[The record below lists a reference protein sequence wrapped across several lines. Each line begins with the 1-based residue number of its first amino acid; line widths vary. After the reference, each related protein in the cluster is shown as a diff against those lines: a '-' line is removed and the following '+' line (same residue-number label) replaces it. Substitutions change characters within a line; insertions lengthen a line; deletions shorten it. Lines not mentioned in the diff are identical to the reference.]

1 MSFKQLSNK
10 PVKDREQSIS
20 KYWKEIDLLKQST
33 ETRKDGEAYV
43 FYEGPP
49 TANGM
54 PGIHHVFSRTTKDL
68 TVRYKTMQGRY
79 VERKAGWDTHG
90 LPVEIEAEKKLN
102 LNSKKEIEAYGIEKF
117 NKVCRDSVFTYLD
130 AWKEMSERVAFL
142 VDMDN
147 PYTTLDN
154 NYIETV
160 WHLMDDFNKKG
171 LLYEGAK
178 ILPYCP
184 RCGTGLASHEVAQG
198 YKMIKSQTVIVKF
211 KLKEKENEYFLAWT
225 TTPWTLPSNVA
236 LTVGP
241 DIDYVKVKQGNSYY
255 YLAKVLADKV
265 LSDKGE
271 YEILEEMKGRDLE
284 YIEYEQLLPF
294 ISVDKKAFFVT
305 LADYVSTEDGTGI
318 VHSAPAF
325 GEDDYQTGRVYDLPI
340 VNPVDE
346 EGKFVETLWKGREV
360 MDADLDIIIYLG
372 QEDKVYSKQRMEHNY
387 PHCWRCGTP
396 LIYYS
401 KPSWYLEVTK
411 YRDLMVENNNTVNW
425 YPKSTGEK
433 RFGNWLENL
442 KDWAISRSRY
452 WGTPLPVWKCESGH
466 IKTVGSVKELRELAI
481 EEVDENLDL
490 HRPYVDEIHFEC
502 EECGKTMTRV
512 PDVMDVWFDS
522 GAMPFAQNHYPFEH
536 QENFNNLFP
545 ADFIS
550 EGIDQTRGWFYTLM
564 AISTMY
570 KGVSPYKNVLAN
582 DLVLDKEGKKMSKS
596 RGNTVDPFKMFDKYG
611 ADAVRFYSL
620 YVSPTW
626 VPTRFDEDGIKEVDA
641 KLFRTLRN
649 IYSFFQLYSDTDD
662 IDPREFFVEY
672 ENRPEIDR
680 WLLSKFNSLLIYY
693 YEEMD
698 KFEYSNVARAIQD
711 FVVEDFSNWYI
722 RRNRRRFWQSEVN
735 DYKKSVYNT
744 TYEILVGVLKLL
756 APFTPF
762 ISEELYQNLVGGESI
777 HLDYLPD
784 INNELVDK
792 ELEDKMDLARRVVT
806 LGRASREDASI
817 KVRQPL
823 SRIYLDKQYENSLHG
838 LVDIIKEELNIKEVE
853 FDEDLSEYMDFE
865 LKPDFRV
872 AGKILG
878 KKIGALSKDLKSL
891 NPKEFI
897 DKLEEDSVVLN
908 LNGEDTEIKKEYVE
922 VRILSKEGYDITMDK
937 NLFVILDTELTKELI
952 DEGYMREFVS
962 KVQQM
967 RKNNDY
973 DVVDEIKIRFEA
985 DDELFESLN
994 KHKDEIMSET
1004 LAVSFERTELDTEEI
1019 ELNDKKIK
1027 FELERI

>member
-211 KLKEKENEYFLAWT
+211 KLKDKENEYFLAWT

-241 DIDYVKVKQGNSYY
+241 DIDYVKVKQGDSYY

-346 EGKFVETLWKGREV
+346 EGKFVETPWKGREV

-466 IKTVGSVKELRELAI
+466 IKTIGSVKELRELAI

-649 IYSFFQLYSDTDD
+649 IYSFFQLYSDTDN

-878 KKIGALSKDLKSL
+878 KKIGALSKELKLL

-937 NLFVILDTELTKELI
+937 NLFVILDTELTKELL

-967 RKNNDY
+967 RKNKDY

>member
-878 KKIGALSKDLKSL
+878 KKIGALSKELKSL

>member
-10 PVKDREQSIS
+10 PVKYREQSIS

-241 DIDYVKVKQGNSYY
+241 DIDYVKVKQGDSYY

-294 ISVDKKAFFVT
+294 INVDKKAFFVT

-346 EGKFVETLWKGREV
+346 EGKFVETPWKGREV

-582 DLVLDKEGKKMSKS
+582 DLVLDKDGKKMSKS

-878 KKIGALSKDLKSL
+878 KKIGALSKELKSL